1 MKRNFLQFIFLI
13 VIGVAGCNPVFENPS
28 LSEAE
33 ETSANLE
40 EESAVEQETGMR
52 MRMGPGSGM
61 MARHHAPIP
70 ENTQG
75 SVILLRR
82 TRIPYNRVLNFT
94 VPTASAVTAMGGW
107 GMAAEGVQQGLF
119 SQAEADTFLAV
130 HEELDRLMAEG
141 VVEQSGGMEN
151 MQRIVLDQL
160 VEDGQITSDESTIFS
175 VVHDRLLDA
184 GLME

>member
-1 MKRNFLQFIFLI
+1 
-13 VIGVAGCNPVFENPS
+13 
-28 LSEAE
+28 
-33 ETSANLE
+33 
-40 EESAVEQETGMR
+40 
-52 MRMGPGSGM
+52 
-61 MARHHAPIP
+61 
-70 ENTQG
+70 
-75 SVILLRR
+75 
-82 TRIPYNRVLNFT
+82 
-94 VPTASAVTAMGGW
+94 
-107 GMAAEGVQQGLF
+107 MAAEGVQQGLF

>member
-70 ENTQG
+70 AEYAGISNP
-75 SVILLRR
+75 V
-82 TRIPYNRVLNFT
+82 
-94 VPTASAVTAMGGW
+94 
-107 GMAAEGVQQGLF
+107 AADQNSLQQG
-119 SQAEADTFLAV
+119 AELYGTYCVSCHGD
-130 HEELDRLMAEG
+130 
-141 VVEQSGGMEN
+141 GGMG
-151 MQRIVLDQL
+151 
-160 VEDGQITSDESTIFS
+160 DGS
-175 VVHDRLLDA
+175 
-184 GLME
+184 